1 MLNEILGIEMEVH
14 KKTQSEREGQE
25 IYIKIAK
32 LKGGRIR
39 RKQGSC
45 KEESEDK
52 LVCITETESGHLCSP
67 MWINHRFP
75 LGDLVNMEK
84 HGNTIGKILS

>member
-32 LKGGRIR
+32 LKWGRIR
-39 RKQGSC
+39 RKQGSY
-45 KEESEDK
+45 KRRVRRWASQKPRVDIF
-52 LVCITETESGHLCSP
+52 VH
-67 MWINHRFP
+67 
-75 LGDLVNMEK
+75 
-84 HGNTIGKILS
+84 

>member
-1 MLNEILGIEMEVH
+1 MLNEILGIEMKVH

-39 RKQGSC
+39 RKQGSY
-45 KEESEDK
+45 KRG
-52 LVCITETESGHLCSP
+52 V
-67 MWINHRFP
+67 RR
-75 LGDLVNMEK
+75 
-84 HGNTIGKILS
+84 

>member
-1 MLNEILGIEMEVH
+1 MLNETLGIEMEVH
-14 KKTQSEREGQE
+14 KKTQSESEGQE

-45 KEESEDK
+45 KRG
-52 LVCITETESGHLCSP
+52 V
-67 MWINHRFP
+67 RR
-75 LGDLVNMEK
+75 
-84 HGNTIGKILS
+84 